1 MGTSLWSGKYSVP
14 PTELEKKLEGEEFQ
28 KGIRPAIFKTL
39 VGKNHSDFSGK
50 LQRLCVSHLPA
61 EKPPSPG
68 SKTPSVTLMR
78 AEEWFSVV
86 TFVFCVFR

>member
-1 MGTSLWSGKYSVP
+1 MGSSLWSGKYSVP

-61 EKPPSPG
+61 AKPQATQPRVNDSLCHSG
-68 SKTPSVTLMR
+68 GLMR
-78 AEEWFSVV
+78 AEERFSIVI
-86 TFVFCVFR
+86 

>member
-1 MGTSLWSGKYSVP
+1 MGSSLWSGKYSVP

-50 LQRLCVSHLPA
+50 LQRFCVYHLPVA
-61 EKPPSPG
+61 KPQATQPRVNDSLCHSDG
-68 SKTPSVTLMR
+68 LMR
-78 AEEWFSVV
+78 AEERFSIVI
-86 TFVFCVFR
+86 

>member
-1 MGTSLWSGKYSVP
+1 MPLQMCKMGSSLWSGKYSVP

-50 LQRLCVSHLPA
+50 LQR
-61 EKPPSPG
+61 
-68 SKTPSVTLMR
+68 
-78 AEEWFSVV
+78 
-86 TFVFCVFR
+86 FCLICLRRSQGR